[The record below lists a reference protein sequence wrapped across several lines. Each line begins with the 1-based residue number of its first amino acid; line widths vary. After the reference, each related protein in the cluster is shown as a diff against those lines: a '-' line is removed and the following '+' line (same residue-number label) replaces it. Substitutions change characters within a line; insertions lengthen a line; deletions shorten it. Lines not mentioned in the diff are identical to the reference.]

1 MKKIPFYISLNNQ
14 NNIQSP
20 EKLVFIYLKKK
31 YDELKEN
38 IDNFIHK
45 FPNGDL
51 ITANVS
57 LEKNL

>member
-1 MKKIPFYISLNNQ
+1 M
-14 NNIQSP
+14 
-20 EKLVFIYLKKK
+20 VFVYLKKK